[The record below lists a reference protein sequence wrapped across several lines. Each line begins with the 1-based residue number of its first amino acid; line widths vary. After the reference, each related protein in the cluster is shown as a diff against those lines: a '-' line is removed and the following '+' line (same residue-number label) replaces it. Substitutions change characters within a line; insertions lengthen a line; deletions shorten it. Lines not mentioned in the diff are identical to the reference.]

1 MDISRKVLNI
11 TEIDKRVVELYKKID
26 VDVQNRLNENEL
38 RMRAAKEVA
47 AIKDEIKRMDT
58 KSNKLHDRLKKEGK
72 DGKDGKGGKGGKP
85 KK

>member
-11 TEIDKRVVELYKKID
+11 TEIDQRVVELYKKID

-58 KSNKLHDRLKKEGK
+58 KSYKLHDRLKKEGK
-72 DGKDGKGGKGGKP
+72 DGKGW
-85 KK
+85 

>member
-58 KSNKLHDRLKKEGK
+58 KSYKLHDRLKKEGK
-72 DGKDGKGGKGGKP
+72 GGKGGKP